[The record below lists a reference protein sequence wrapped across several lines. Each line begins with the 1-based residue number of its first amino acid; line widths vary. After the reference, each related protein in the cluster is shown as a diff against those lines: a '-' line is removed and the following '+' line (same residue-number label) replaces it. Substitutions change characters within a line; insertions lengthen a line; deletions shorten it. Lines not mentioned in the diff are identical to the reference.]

1 MTGKKAKDIKD
12 RKTQMLRIRLSQDDF
27 QRIKDLAAQEG
38 MYISDLV
45 RLKVLGPKP
54 PEPIPA
60 PEPTEITLP
69 GYPGTF
75 KLPPKRKSR
84 LIK

>member
-1 MTGKKAKDIKD
+1 MTGKKAKTKEDLKTRLLQVKLSEGDYQRFKD
-12 RKTQMLRIRLSQDDF
+12 M
-27 QRIKDLAAQEG
+27 AAAEG
-38 MYISDLV
+38 IYISDLV

-60 PEPTEITLP
+60 AEPTEITLP

-75 KLPPKRKSR
+75 KLPPKRKKRSA
-84 LIK
+84 

>member
-1 MTGKKAKDIKD
+1 MTGKKAKTKEEQ
-12 RKTQMLRIRLSQDDF
+12 KTRVLQIRLSETDYQAF
-27 QRIKDLAAQEG
+27 KAAAAKER
-38 MYISDLV
+38 MYMADLV

-54 PEPIPA
+54 PEPIPT

-75 KLPPKRKSR
+75 KLPPKRKKRPS
-84 LIK
+84 